1 MELFEDT
8 ANKTILNTFE
18 TAQNNICVCAE
29 KICYCISL
37 LITQVPTDETISCW
51 EISRRGR
58 VTSFGSEKWR
68 NIAREQNCFQASIER
83 SRIRNKKLAKKKKCR
98 ETVFTKMCRAQAAY
112 ATRRHSFRPVSLSL
126 SPLWSIRAVLFPFLS
141 LSISF
146 SLSLPL
152 SRPPARIFFFNLIYR
167 QFDGRK
173 TRRHFCL
180 SPYSPAGPGPSFHPH
195 VARRK
200 AIKIHNPGHTPRG

>member
-1 MELFEDT
+1 MKEYCPGTKLFPGFHREVAYT
-8 ANKTILNTFE
+8 KQKAGQKKRSAAKLCSRK
-18 TAQNNICVCAE
+18 CVE
-29 KICYCISL
+29 HKL
-37 LITQVPTDETISCW
+37 PMQRDVM
-51 EISRRGR
+51 
-58 VTSFGSEKWR
+58 VTRFVL
-68 NIAREQNCFQASIER
+68 C
-83 SRIRNKKLAKKKKCR
+83 
-98 ETVFTKMCRAQAAY
+98 
-112 ATRRHSFRPVSLSL
+112 LSL
-126 SPLWSIRAVLFPFLS
+126 SSSLWSIRVLFPFLS
-141 LSISF
+141 LSL
-146 SLSLPL
+146 SLSLFLSL

>member
-1 MELFEDT
+1 MKEYCPGTKLF
-8 ANKTILNTFE
+8 
-18 TAQNNICVCAE
+18 
-29 KICYCISL
+29 
-37 LITQVPTDETISCW
+37 P
-51 EISRRGR
+51 
-58 VTSFGSEKWR
+58 GSH
-68 NIAREQNCFQASIER
+68 REVAYTKQKAG
-83 SRIRNKKLAKKKKCR
+83 KKKEVSRNCVH
-98 ETVFTKMCRAQAAY
+98 ENVSSTSCLCN
-112 ATRRHSFRPVSLSL
+112 ATSWSLVSPWVSLSL
-126 SPLWSIRAVLFPFLS
+126 SSLVHPRSVSLSLS

-146 SLSLPL
+146 SLSLSL